1 MADTSIDQ
9 LRISIEARAAGARS
23 ELSGLSSDVGKLKA
37 GVSGATGSLDA
48 LASSLG
54 RIGGQQGA
62 IGTLGEAA
70 SAIRRLD
77 GVKVSSTIGNN
88 IGRIADSIGSIG
100 DVGALRDVADGIR
113 ALSGKTIDA
122 SLGTKLRKVG
132 EGARAISEANVDASR
147 IHQLASAL
155 GELANVP
162 KSSISS
168 TVNALRRL
176 PEAASALHG
185 TDFGQVAQDARR
197 LSVALGP
204 LPQKIGAIRSS
215 YAGIGNQAAGAMRRI
230 ASATDSVSSRTETL
244 LGKIKGLASTITTLS
259 IVMNASKAVT
269 RAIGS
274 LVDAANKYVE
284 DMNLVNVA
292 MGEYAGQAKDYAEK
306 VYQSVGI
313 APQDFLRSE
322 GTFTTMAR
330 GMGIAT
336 DQAATMGQQL
346 TQLAYDLSSFYN
358 ISPEEATEKVQAGL
372 AGQIRPLRELGYDL
386 SEAKLKEEALSMG
399 IDKSVE
405 SMTQAEKA
413 MLRYHAMLTQVSWAQ
428 GDMARTLD
436 SPANM
441 LRVFQSNVSNAARS
455 IGTIFLP
462 VIRSI
467 MPVAIAATKVVATLA
482 NMIANLTGGSQL
494 ASVDYS
500 GGSAP
505 TLGSDGEDSGD
516 NPIASKY
523 KGVGDAARKAAD
535 DVKELRRQVLGFDEI
550 NKFSPDSGRS
560 GSGGGRGGSG
570 DGAGVGAGSLP
581 IQTYDFLGDAKG
593 IGDGLYRSLMDM
605 AKRAA
610 KAFDPLL
617 QAASRTVEAIA
628 RQFEGLDIAGAF
640 GNGVTAFLNLLSNV
654 VRNAIEIVGPL
665 AVAFNFPETMAYAF
679 DLGAQAC
686 LTLSSAVN
694 AIGTAIGNFSREALV
709 PLVAWVGDK
718 LRGAIAVCI
727 DVLSSWQTWFAGN
740 TQALANLGRA
750 AGEGA
755 GFVLSLARAVADP
768 AFDAAAAAF
777 RAVNDGLRLVLGA
790 LVNSGAAM
798 AAARLLGAAL
808 AVFMVGSGLSA
819 GLDAVSSVF
828 TRMADAI
835 CANAERAEQGSRSLS
850 DSLTGG
856 LPSAASR
863 ARDSVSNLGNAI
875 SNLATVHY
883 ERLRQQHGLAVNGL
897 ETFNNKAQLVM
908 SRVTGLGNQ
917 EELLG
922 RKTQLVAER
931 QGILNRSMET
941 HVSGLNAARDGVSR
955 AASAYQEN
963 SSKINF
969 LRQRQAEANRT
980 IAEGKVQ
987 MDIARMATAGYTTE
1001 QQRNA
1006 AAAAGVGTSAV
1017 GATAKIAAGTAVKGA
1032 ATVATGALTAA
1043 QTMLNAVVAA
1053 FPGMVIAAALSALI
1067 SNFTNIA
1074 NAVRDAA
1081 SGFQHLVQDI
1091 PVLSWIGDL
1100 VGAIGSLVGWL
1111 GDLWGQLTGTSGA
1124 QGEVTDTTKE
1134 ATQVLT
1140 EEQQAVKSNVDS
1152 INDYARS
1159 HDNLKDAIALSG
1171 YSVDGWARHLQDIGT
1186 TFDEVRQSQDQ
1197 FVSNTVNGFDRI
1209 DSSSQLSLEDVN
1221 ANLQENIARQRQWSE
1236 DIQALMA
1243 ITGEGMNSNLI
1254 QSFEAAGSGKMG
1266 AALHELVTNPTGEAS
1281 QECLRLMDD
1290 AGSQMG
1296 PAMAS
1301 ALSRDTSATQ
1311 AASDKARDIIG
1322 SLVGGVTAGKSDVE
1336 STSQDVDEATVS
1348 KFGSHYNEAKD
1359 AGRNLSGGFGDGV
1372 REASADASRPAGEVS
1387 QAVVDALNGGS
1398 GYASAVSAGRNLI
1411 GGFGDGIR
1419 QSKGDAIAVAAGAK
1433 GSVIDSLNGGNG
1445 YGQASS
1451 AGANLMGGY
1460 GDGLQSATDR
1470 ATGIAGSTK
1479 DSVIGALNGG
1489 AGYHGAWSAGS
1500 NMMGGFGDGLQ
1511 SASGRV
1517 AQIGAQA
1524 AQSAQQGMG
1533 SNYWGAW
1540 SAGSN
1545 EMGGFVDGLAA
1556 GYGNQAWWKGRDAA
1570 VSAQDGAGSNYWG
1583 AWSAGSNFGYG
1594 FGEGIAST
1602 DGYVYAQARYIA
1614 IRAAIAARSALRIHS
1629 PSRVMAEV
1637 GGYFGEGFGDG
1648 IAATSGMVERSSRG
1662 LMAAAVGTTA
1672 SAKDAGREIGRSV
1685 ADGMASGIAGGD
1697 VRSVVSDALSSTDAA
1712 ARSALSTR
1720 GFAGAMSVPGS
1731 HGRMPRMDDDVVT
1744 QAITKAVER
1753 GMLSVSMAGG
1763 QGASNS
1769 GDTTVVLR
1777 VDGETLAK
1785 AVARGN
1791 DRLARRG
1798 VVQTV

>member
-37 GVSGATGSLDA
+37 GVSGATGSLEA

-62 IGTLGEAA
+62 IGMLSEAV

-100 DVGALRDVADGIR
+100 DVGALRDVADGIQ

-244 LGKIKGLASTITTLS
+244 LGKIKGLASTITTFS

-428 GDMARTLD
+428 GDMARTLG

-550 NKFSPDSGRS
+550 NKFSPDPGRS

-727 DVLSSWQTWFAGN
+727 DVLSGWQTWFAGN

-768 AFDAAAAAF
+768 AFDAAALAF

-790 LVNSGAAM
+790 LVNSGPAIV
-798 AAARLLGAAL
+798 AARLIGASIGAW
-808 AVFMVGSGLSA
+808 AVKSA
-819 GLDAVSSVF
+819 IVAG
-828 TRMADAI
+828 I
-835 CANAERAEQGSRSLS
+835 NG
-850 DSLTGG
+850 
-856 LPSAASR
+856 
-863 ARDSVSNLGNAI
+863 I
-875 SNLATVHY
+875 SNVLVVLGDAAYASAYKVQKASDTAQYSNSTLSGSFRQLKTYVDLFGKSLGTLATAHY
-883 ERLRQQHGLAVNGL
+883 ERLRQQHGLVVNGL
-897 ETFNNKAQLVM
+897 ESFNNKAQLVM

-922 RKTQLVAER
+922 RKAQLVAER

-1053 FPGMVIAAALSALI
+1053 FPGMVIAAALSALV

-1221 ANLQENIARQRQWSE
+1221 ANLQENLARQRQWSE

-1243 ITGEGMNSNLI
+1243 LTGEGMNSNLI
-1254 QSFEAAGSGKMG
+1254 QSLEAAGSGKMG
-1266 AALHELVTNPTGEAS
+1266 AALHEVVTDPTSEES
-1281 QECLRLMDD
+1281 RRWLELMGD

-1533 SNYWGAW
+1533 SNYWGAY

-1648 IAATSGMVERSSRG
+1648 IAATSGMVERSSKG

-1672 SAKDAGREIGRSV
+1672 SARDAGREIGRSV

-1731 HGRMPRMDDDVVT
+1731 HGSMPRMDDDVVT